1 MGLRHFVAVSEQ
13 AIGIQFTGV
22 ILQLTVWSFWG
33 AEILMQRA
41 VTVSLVTVWKLQLG
55 GTQLLWKLYLILI
68 GGGGLFNEQVFSSSV
83 TGNSL
88 TMSASVVLNVL
99 LDRALRKSGAG
110 WLQILNFDGVVTQ
123 TICRWFL
130 SRS

>member
-55 GTQLLWKLYLILI
+55 GTQLLWKLYLILL

-83 TGNSL
+83 TGISL
-88 TMSASVVLNVL
+88 TM
-99 LDRALRKSGAG
+99 
-110 WLQILNFDGVVTQ
+110 
-123 TICRWFL
+123 
-130 SRS
+130 